1 MAYLA
6 TTPGGQPILILKE
19 GTQRSRG
26 REARSRNIEVAL
38 IIAEALKTSLGPKG
52 MDKMLVD
59 SLGDITITN
68 DGAKILDEMEL
79 EHPIGKMIKEAAKT
93 QEDIVGDGCTSATLL
108 MGELLRKSEE
118 LMDQGIHPTVI
129 ISGYRKAEQYAL
141 EALKELSIPTSVE
154 DRETLEKVALT
165 AMSNKAIGDA
175 ARLFAR
181 IAVDAARQV
190 AEKRGEALYVDRD
203 NIQIVKKEGKSL
215 SETELVRGVILDK
228 EVVHAGMPKRVEKAK
243 IALVNA
249 PLEVEKTE
257 FSAEI
262 RIRDPSKMKAFL
274 DQEAKLLEKM
284 VDRVKASGA
293 NVLLCQKGIDDVA
306 QHLLA
311 KAGILAVRR
320 VKESDM
326 EKLAKATGAEI
337 VTSFEDLRAE
347 DLGYA
352 ELVEERKIGNDKM
365 VFVEGCSSPT
375 AVSILIRAGLE
386 RMVEEAE
393 RALKDAIS
401 VVADVIQTPR
411 VVAGGGSAEAELA
424 RRLKAYAPK
433 IGGREQ
439 LAIEAFSDALEV
451 IPRTLAENAGHDP
464 LDVMVALRA
473 AHEKEGGQYMG
484 IDIQTGEIVD
494 MRERGVLDAAR
505 VKEQV
510 IKTATEL
517 ASMIIRIDDVIAAT
531 KPKEEEEKPKKK
543 EKEEKEEF

>member
-93 QEDIVGDGCTSATLL
+93 QADIVGDGCTSATLL

-393 RALKDAIS
+393 RAMKDAIS
-401 VVADVIQTPR
+401 VVADVIHTPR